1 MESESD
7 ADAALIQT
15 VAAEAERCARLLR
28 LPAEQHSSYDDIVQE
43 SMIIALRKIEY
54 LRTCDL
60 DLLRRWLYTTM
71 FLVARN
77 SRRAEFRHTAA
88 WERLRDAF
96 NDERVRAHFDDTE
109 DGRSD
114 QLRFA
119 IGQLSELDQKLL
131 LGQIWIGYS
140 VVELADKHDL
150 TVKAVRHRLTRAR
163 SKVRETILEEA
174 VELGAIKEVSGHVRR
189 RHNTSNEGN
198 GK

>member
-114 QLRFA
+114 QLR
-119 IGQLSELDQKLL
+119 
-131 LGQIWIGYS
+131 YS